1 MFVGR
6 QCVPL
11 DVQCDKVPH
20 CADASDEDVCVPFRK
35 EIDNSIT
42 LPPPA
47 LIQFDG
53 RGATFVRPL
62 NSSGVNGS
70 SVCPETHF
78 QCPDNGY
85 CLPVFVLCNGV
96 YDCPGHED
104 EVDCDSY
111 KCPGFYRCRGSTVCV
126 HASQLCDGVYQCP
139 QRDDEWLCNATC
151 PQSCTC
157 YGLAFVCRGLF
168 PVNKHPELRYLKAN
182 GSGLNYAEV
191 GENLLLTYL
200 DLSTCNIT
208 DLVQLNLPNLLS
220 LDLRHNH
227 LISVTDHHLSGL
239 VNLRHLTL
247 ANNPLTSVFKQR
259 IVSSA
264 SFSNLRTLD
273 LSGVSLPEVDVSA
286 LSVFPSLNTLNLS
299 HCGVDR
305 VLGDGFQALQ
315 QLRVLDLRGC
325 PLTLFPRGV
334 FDGLDD
340 LQAVFS
346 DNYKLCC
353 PVTLPLRFN
362 PANCKAPSDE
372 ISSCQSLLRSN
383 IYRVVLSAFAVLALT
398 GNAICCFGVIMAEA
412 QNKIGFVVFVANLCI
427 SNFVMGIYMTVVSV
441 ADRHYLGTYL
451 WNDVT
456 WRNSAACRTAG
467 FLFLLSSVVSAFI
480 VCLITLDRFLVLHF
494 PASQLRFNRNTA
506 VLASALAWTAGLTI
520 ATVRLLFHT
529 PHWRVY
535 SQTGI
540 CVPLPFSRKNY
551 NDTFQVMV
559 VLNLVLFVLVALGQV
574 FIYWSVQKKAM
585 SASHF
590 TGKAHNDLILARRFL
605 TVAVSNCLCWFPVG
619 VLELLSWNGIPT
631 ASEVRVA
638 TAILVLPLNPA
649 TNPFLYTL
657 NVVLGRRRQ
666 QREDRLK
673 EFLLSHVNTR
683 DADIDNSVRLCNV
696 TQDDALYVFKQ
707 WISKGVLHLEH
718 ASKCL
723 LARESLEDQTTLQH
737 A

>member
-1 MFVGR
+1 M
-6 QCVPL
+6 
-11 DVQCDKVPH
+11 
-20 CADASDEDVCVPFRK
+20 
-35 EIDNSIT
+35 
-42 LPPPA
+42 
-47 LIQFDG
+47 
-53 RGATFVRPL
+53 
-62 NSSGVNGS
+62 
-70 SVCPETHF
+70 
-78 QCPDNGY
+78 
-85 CLPVFVLCNGV
+85 
-96 YDCPGHED
+96 
-104 EVDCDSY
+104 DCDSY

-126 HASQLCDGVYQCP
+126 HASDLCDGVYQCP

-151 PQSCTC
+151 PQNGTC
-157 YGLAFVCRGLF
+157 YGLAFVCRDLF
-168 PVNKHPELRYLKAN
+168 PVSLYPQLRYLDAR
-182 GSGLNYAEV
+182 GSGINYPNSNNSLLIYLSLASCGLIEV
-191 GENLLLTYL
+191 TELSLPSLLTL
-200 DLSTCNIT
+200 DLSDNHLTSIT
-208 DLVQLNLPNLLS
+208 DQLLS
-220 LDLRHNH
+220 RLP
-227 LISVTDHHLSGL
+227 
-239 VNLRHLTL
+239 NLRHLML
-247 ANNPLTSVFKQR
+247 ANNPLYSVFGR
-259 IVSSA
+259 HFA
-264 SFSNLRTLD
+264 SRQVFANLRTLD
-273 LSGVSLPEVDVSA
+273 LSGVSLPEMDVSA

-325 PLTLFPRGV
+325 PLTIFPRGV

-340 LQAVFS
+340 LQSVFA

-353 PVTLPLRFN
+353 PATLPLQFN

-383 IYRVVLSAFAVLALT
+383 IYRVVLSVFAVA
-398 GNAICCFGVIMAEA
+398 GNAICCFAGVCLAEVED
-412 QNKIGFVVFVANLCI
+412 KMGFVVFVVNLCI

-456 WRNSAACRTAG
+456 WRNSAACKTAG
-467 FLFLLSSVVSAFI
+467 FLFLMSSVVSAI
-480 VCLITLDRFLVLHF
+480 TVCLITLDRFLVLHF
-494 PASQLRFNRNTA
+494 PVSQLRFNRNTA

-529 PHWRVY
+529 SHWRVY

-540 CVPLPFSRKNY
+540 CVPLPFSRKDFADH

-559 VLNLVLFVLVALGQV
+559 VLNLVLSVLVVLGQV

-590 TGKAHNDLILARRFL
+590 TGKAHNELILARRFL

-673 EFLLSHVNTR
+673 QFLLSRVNTQE
-683 DADIDNSVRLCNV
+683 ADIDNSARLCNV
-696 TQDDALYVFKQ
+696 TQDDALCVFKQ
-707 WISKGVLHLEH
+707 WVSKGILPPER
-718 ASKCL
+718 ASVCL
-723 LARESLEDQTTLQH
+723 LERESPEDLTDSQH

>member
-1 MFVGR
+1 M
-6 QCVPL
+6 
-11 DVQCDKVPH
+11 PH
-20 CADASDEDVCVPFRK
+20 CADASDEDVCGLFRK

-47 LIQFDG
+47 LIQFNG

-62 NSSGVNGS
+62 NGGRVNGS

-111 KCPGFYRCRGSTVCV
+111 QCPGFYRCRGSTVCV
-126 HASQLCDGVYQCP
+126 HASGLCDGVYQCP
-139 QRDDEWLCNATC
+139 LRDDEWLCDVTC

-157 YGLAFVCRGLF
+157 YGLAFVCRDLF
-168 PVNKHPELRYLKAN
+168 PVSLYPQLRYLDARN
-182 GSGLNYAEV
+182 SGLNYP
-191 GENLLLTYL
+191 NSNNSLLIYLSLASCGLT
-200 DLSTCNIT
+200 DIT
-208 DLVQLNLPNLLS
+208 EFSLPNLLT
-220 LDLRHNH
+220 LDLSDNH
-227 LISVTDHHLSGL
+227 LNSITDQHLSGL
-239 VNLRHLTL
+239 PNLRHLML
-247 ANNPLTSVFKQR
+247 ANNPLYSVFGR
-259 IVSSA
+259 RFA
-264 SFSNLRTLD
+264 SRQAFANLRTLD
-273 LSGVSLPEVDVSA
+273 LSGVSLPEMDVSA

-340 LQAVFS
+340 LQTVSA

-353 PVTLPLRFN
+353 PATLPLRFN
-362 PANCKAPSDE
+362 PANCKAPSNE

-383 IYRVVLSAFAVLALT
+383 IYRVVLSVFAALAVI
-398 GNAICCFGVIMAEA
+398 GNVVCFAGVVTDEVKDKM
-412 QNKIGFVVFVANLCI
+412 GFNVFVANLCI
-427 SNFVMGIYMTVVSV
+427 SNFMMGIYITVVSV

-456 WRNSAACRTAG
+456 WRNSAACKTAG
-467 FLFLLSSVVSAFI
+467 FLFLMSSVVSAFTI
-480 VCLITLDRFLVLHF
+480 CLITLDRFLVLHL
-494 PASQLRFNRNTA
+494 PVSQLRFNRNTA
-506 VLASALAWTAGLTI
+506 VLASTLAWTAGLTI

-529 PHWRVY
+529 SHWRVY

-540 CVPLPFSRKNY
+540 CVPLPFSRKKY

-638 TAILVLPLNPA
+638 TAILVLPFNPA

-673 EFLLSHVNTR
+673 QFLLSRVNTQEV
-683 DADIDNSVRLCNV
+683 DIDNSARLCNV
-696 TQDDALYVFKQ
+696 TQDDALCVFKQ
-707 WISKGVLHLEH
+707 WVSNGILPPER
-718 ASKCL
+718 ASVCL
-723 LARESLEDQTTLQH
+723 LERESPEDLTDLQH

>member
-1 MFVGR
+1 M
-6 QCVPL
+6 
-11 DVQCDKVPH
+11 PH
-20 CADASDEDVCVPFRK
+20 CADASDEDVCGLFRK
-35 EIDNSIT
+35 EIDNSIR

-62 NSSGVNGS
+62 NSSGVSGS

-104 EVDCDSY
+104 EVHCDSY

-126 HASQLCDGVYQCP
+126 HANELCDGVYQCP
-139 QRDDEWLCNATC
+139 QRDDEWLCNAMC

-157 YGLAFVCRGLF
+157 YGLAFVCRDLF
-168 PVNKHPELRYLKAN
+168 PVSLYPQLRYLDAR
-182 GSGLNYAEV
+182 GSGLNYPNSNNSLLIYLSLARCGVIEV
-191 GENLLLTYL
+191 TE
-200 DLSTCNIT
+200 LS
-208 DLVQLNLPNLLS
+208 LPNLLT
-220 LDLRHNH
+220 LDLSDNH
-227 LISVTDHHLSGL
+227 LTSITDQHLSRL
-239 VNLRHLTL
+239 PNLRHLML
-247 ANNPLTSVFKQR
+247 ANNPLTSVFR
-259 IVSSA
+259 RHLA
-264 SFSNLRTLD
+264 SRPLFPNLRTLD
-273 LSGVSLPEVDVSA
+273 LSGVSLPEMDVSA
-286 LSVFPSLNTLNLS
+286 LNVFPSLNTLNLS

-334 FDGLDD
+334 FDRLDD
-340 LQAVFS
+340 LQAVFA

-353 PVTLPLRFN
+353 PATLPLRFN
-362 PANCKAPSDE
+362 PANCKAPSDV

-383 IYRVVLSAFAVLALT
+383 IYRVVLSVFAVLAVA
-398 GNAICCFGVIMAEA
+398 GNAVVIFAEVA
-412 QNKIGFVVFVANLCI
+412 MSEIKHKLGFVVFVANLCI

-456 WRNSAACRTAG
+456 WRNSADCKTAG
-467 FLFLLSSVVSAFI
+467 FLFLMSSVVSAFI

-529 PHWRVY
+529 SHWRVY

-540 CVPLPFSRKNY
+540 CVPLPFTRKDFAGR

-590 TGKAHNDLILARRFL
+590 TGNAHNDLILARRFL
-605 TVAVSNCLCWFPVG
+605 TVAVSNCLCWVPVG

-638 TAILVLPLNPA
+638 TAILVLLLNPA
-649 TNPFLYTL
+649 INPFLYTL

-673 EFLLSHVNTR
+673 QFLLSRVNTQE
-683 DADIDNSVRLCNV
+683 ADIDNSVRLCNV

-707 WISKGVLHLEH
+707 WLSKGVLPPEH
-718 ASKCL
+718 ASECL
-723 LARESLEDQTTLQH
+723 LARESPEDQTNFQH
-737 A
+737 R

>member
-1 MFVGR
+1 MCG
-6 QCVPL
+6 
-11 DVQCDKVPH
+11 
-20 CADASDEDVCVPFRK
+20 PFRK
-35 EIDNSIT
+35 DIDNSIT

-62 NSSGVNGS
+62 NGSGVNGS

-126 HASQLCDGVYQCP
+126 HASELCDGSYQCP
-139 QRDDEWLCNATC
+139 QRDDEWLCNVTC
-151 PQSCTC
+151 PQNCTC
-157 YGLAFVCRGLF
+157 YGLAFVCRGFF
-168 PVNKHPELRYLKAN
+168 PVHKHPELRYLKAN
-182 GSGLNYAEV
+182 GSGLNYADV
-191 GENLLLTYL
+191 GENVLLTYL
-200 DLSTCNIT
+200 DLSKCNIS

-220 LDLRHNH
+220 LDLSHNH
-227 LISVTDHHLSGL
+227 LTSVTDHHLSGL

-259 IVSSA
+259 VVSSA
-264 SFSNLRTLD
+264 SFPNLRTLD
-273 LSGVSLPEVDVSA
+273 LSGVSLPEMDVSA

-340 LQAVFS
+340 LQSAFA

-353 PVTLPLRFN
+353 PATLPLRFN

-383 IYRVVLSAFAVLALT
+383 IYRVVLSAFAVLAVT
-398 GNAICCFGVIMAEA
+398 GNAICCFGGVVMAEA
-412 QNKIGFVVFVANLCI
+412 QNKMGFVVFVANLCI

-456 WRNSAACRTAG
+456 WRNSAACKTAG
-467 FLFLLSSVVSAFI
+467 FLFLMSSVVSAFI

-494 PASQLRFNRNTA
+494 PVSQLRFNRNTA

-529 PHWRVY
+529 SHWRVY

-673 EFLLSHVNTR
+673 QFLLSRVNTQE
-683 DADIDNSVRLCNV
+683 ADIDNCARLCNV

-707 WISKGVLHLEH
+707 WLSKGVLHLEH
-718 ASKCL
+718 ASECL
-723 LARESLEDQTTLQH
+723 LARESPEDLTNLQH

>member
-1 MFVGR
+1 MCDG
-6 QCVPL
+6 VP
-11 DVQCDKVPH
+11 DCD
-20 CADASDEDVCVPFRK
+20 DITDELVCGPLRK
-35 EIDNSIT
+35 DIDNSIT

-78 QCPDNGY
+78 QCPNNGY

-111 KCPGFYRCRGSTVCV
+111 QCPGFYRCRGSTVCV

-139 QRDDEWLCNATC
+139 QRDDEWLCNVTC
-151 PQSCTC
+151 PQDCTC

-182 GSGLNYAEV
+182 GSGLNYADV
-191 GENLLLTYL
+191 AKNLLLIYL
-200 DLSTCNIT
+200 DLSKCNIT
-208 DLVQLNLPNLLS
+208 DFAQLNLPNLLS

-227 LISVTDHHLSGL
+227 LSSVTDHHLSGL

-259 IVSSA
+259 VLSSA
-264 SFSNLRTLD
+264 SFPNLRTLD
-273 LSGVSLPEVDVSA
+273 LSGVSLPEMDVSA

-340 LQAVFS
+340 LQSVFA

-353 PVTLPLRFN
+353 PATLPLRFN

-383 IYRVVLSAFAVLALT
+383 LYRIFLSVFTVSAFT
-398 GNAICCFGVIMAEA
+398 GNLISVFIRLFVT
-412 QNKIGFVVFVANLCI
+412 KINQKMGFAVFVANLCI
-427 SNFVMGIYMTVVSV
+427 SDFFMGLYLALIGV
-441 ADRHYLGTYL
+441 ADRRYLGTYL
-451 WNDVT
+451 WNDVI
-456 WRNSAACRTAG
+456 WRNSTACKTAG
-467 FLFLLSSVVSAFI
+467 FLSLLSSEVSAFI
-480 VCLITLDRFLVLHF
+480 ICLITLDRFLVLRF
-494 PASQLRFNRNTA
+494 PFSHLRFNRTK
-506 VLASALAWTAGLTI
+506 ALMVSSLVWIAGLVI
-520 ATVRLLFHT
+520 ATVPLLPWT
-529 PHWRVY
+529 SHWRFF

-540 CVPLPFSRKNY
+540 CIPLPVTRKDFAGRSY
-551 NDTFQVMV
+551 AFGVMI
-559 VLNLVLFVLVALGQV
+559 VLNFAVFMLIALGQLL
-574 FIYWSVQKKAM
+574 IYQSVQKNKM
-585 SASHF
+585 RN
-590 TGKAHNDLILARRFL
+590 NDTTSKGSKDLTLARRL
-605 TVAVSNCLCWFPVG
+605 ITVVVSDFLCWFPIG
-619 VLELLSWNGIPT
+619 VLGLMASAGTPIP
-631 ASEVRVA
+631 SEVNVA
-638 TAILVLPLNPA
+638 LAIFVLPLNSA
-649 TNPFLYTL
+649 INPFLYTL
-657 NVVLGRRRQ
+657 NMLLERRRKR
-666 QREDRLK
+666 REERFKQLLLSQMQAQDTNSDRVARLCSCTQEEALHISKQWLK
-673 EFLLSHVNTR
+673 EGILSTEHVSR
-683 DADIDNSVRLCNV
+683 CLADIKATNSKLPI
-696 TQDDALYVFKQ
+696 ALF
-707 WISKGVLHLEH
+707 
-718 ASKCL
+718 
-723 LARESLEDQTTLQH
+723 ESDYKK
-737 A
+737 